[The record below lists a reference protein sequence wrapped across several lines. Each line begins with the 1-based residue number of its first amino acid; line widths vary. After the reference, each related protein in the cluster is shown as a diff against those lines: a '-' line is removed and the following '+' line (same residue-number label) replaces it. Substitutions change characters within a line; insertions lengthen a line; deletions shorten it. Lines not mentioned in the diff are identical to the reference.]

1 MDDPAAT
8 TRAIQAIVHTARSE
22 TVYRRA
28 GTGLPVL
35 LLAERNGGEDADA
48 VFAALA
54 AGYRVVAPV
63 AAAVPDGVRCGA
75 GAGVVDAVAW
85 LRDLIDGLGLDRPI
99 VVADAAFAGHATELA
114 LVDPH
119 RVRRLV
125 LLSGDDAADPSDLM
139 IRLRGG

>member
-1 MDDPAAT
+1 MDDSAAI
-8 TRAIQAIVHTARSE
+8 TRAIHAIVQTARSE

-28 GTGLPVL
+28 GEGAPVL
-35 LLAERNGGEDADA
+35 LLEERSGGEDADG

-63 AAAVPDGVRCGA
+63 ASVAPDGVRCA
-75 GAGVVDAVAW
+75 AGVDAVDAVAW

-125 LLSGDDAADPSDLM
+125 LLSGDDAAEPSRLLG
-139 IRLRGG
+139 RLRGG